1 MSGRQIMDDL
11 ELLLGVMPP
20 HIRQAIEAGQDG
32 EALVEIVLDLGRAAE
47 ARFAER
53 GVELTGE
60 PVTRQDIAYVVDRV
74 GDFGKDNRAG
84 IERTLHRISALRNRR
99 GDVIGLTCRI
109 GRAVY
114 GTVDILRDVVEAGKS
129 ILLLGRPGVGKTT
142 LLREAA
148 RVLADELGKRVIVVD
163 TSNEIAG
170 DGDIPHPGIGRARR
184 MQVPS
189 PEQQHAVMIEAV
201 ENHMPQ
207 VIVIDEI
214 GTAAEAIAA
223 RTIAERGVQLIA
235 TAHGNTLENLLQN
248 PTLSDLVGGIQVVT
262 LSDEEA
268 RRRGTQKTVLERKA
282 PPTFGVL
289 IEIQDKERLAV
300 HHDVADVV
308 DRLLRDAP
316 ARPELRTRTAA
327 GEVEI
332 QPSAPVTLGRER
344 WPARRPRRG
353 QLPAPQEPPDA
364 GGPAAARWP
373 GLAEARAAAGARAAA
388 PNRAAV
394 VERPAALVLPQRPAA
409 LPERPAAASAL
420 FSPRRKLVRIHPY
433 AVSKAKLERAIR
445 KFRAPALMVEDLD
458 GADLVLTLKAQ
469 ERRQPRRLR
478 DAQARGIPVAIVKSN
493 TIVQIE
499 NTLRAA
505 LDLGDTGEIETADEA
520 ALKEVEA
527 GIDEVLDL
535 GAPVELPPRNT
546 YLRRLQHQ
554 VIERYGL
561 ASESKGEG
569 HYRRVVIYPS

>member
-11 ELLLGVMPP
+11 ELLLGVMPQ
-20 HIRQAIEAGQDG
+20 HIRHAIEAGTDG
-32 EALVEIVLDLGRAAE
+32 EALVEIVLDLGRPPE
-47 ARFAER
+47 ARLAER
-53 GVELTGE
+53 GALLSAE

-84 IERTLHRISALRNRR
+84 IEHTLHRISALRNRR

-148 RVLADELGKRVIVVD
+148 RVLADDLGKRVIVVD

-170 DGDIPHPGIGRARR
+170 DGDIPHPGIGIARR

-214 GTAAEAIAA
+214 GTAAEAMAA

-248 PTLSDLVGGIQVVT
+248 PTLADLVGGIQAVT

-308 DRLLRDAP
+308 DRLLREAP

-332 QPSAPVTLGRER
+332 RPSSPQPSGS
-344 WPARRPRRG
+344 
-353 QLPAPQEPPDA
+353 
-364 GGPAAARWP
+364 
-373 GLAEARAAAGARAAA
+373 AAA
-388 PNRAAV
+388 PGGFGGRGETG
-394 VERPAALVLPQRPAA
+394 ERGGAPAI
-409 LPERPAAASAL
+409 RPAAATL
-420 FSPRRKLVRIHPY
+420 PRRPARKLVRIHPY

-445 KFRAPALMVEDLD
+445 KFRAPALIVEDLD

-469 ERRQPRRLR
+469 ERRQPRRIR

-505 LDLGDTGEIETADEA
+505 LELDEQAALQAADEA
-520 ALKEVEA
+520 ALEEVEA
-527 GIDEVLDL
+527 GIDEVLDA
-535 GAPVELPPRNT
+535 GAPVELSPRNT

-554 VIERYGL
+554 VVERCGL

>member
-1 MSGRQIMDDL
+1 MTGRQITDDL

-20 HIRQAIEAGQDG
+20 PIRQAIETVPAG
-32 EALVEIVLDLGRAAE
+32 EALVEIVLDLGRAPE

-53 GVELTGE
+53 GVELSAAA
-60 PVTRQDIAYVVDRV
+60 VTRPDIAYVVDRV

-214 GTAAEAIAA
+214 GTSAEAMAA

-235 TAHGNTLENLLQN
+235 TAHGNTLDNLLQN

-289 IEIQDKERLAV
+289 IEIQEKDRLAV
-300 HHDVADVV
+300 HHDVAEVV

-316 ARPELRTRTAA
+316 ARPELRTRTAD

-332 QPSAPVTLGRER
+332 R
-344 WPARRPRRG
+344 PARG
-353 QLPAPQEPPDA
+353 GASTAA
-364 GGPAAARWP
+364 G
-373 GLAEARAAAGARAAA
+373 EAAGAPPAFRPPA
-388 PNRAAV
+388 PR
-394 VERPAALVLPQRPAA
+394 LP
-409 LPERPAAASAL
+409 
-420 FSPRRKLVRIHPY
+420 RKLVRIHPY
-433 AVSKAKLERAIR
+433 GVSKAKLERAIR
-445 KFRAPALMVEDLD
+445 KFRAPALLVEDLD

-478 DAQARGIPVAIVKSN
+478 DAQARGIQVAIVKSN

-505 LDLGDTGEIETADEA
+505 LGLGDADTVQAADDA

-527 GIDEVLDL
+527 GIDEVL
-535 GAPVELPPRNT
+535 GQGEPVELPPRNT
-546 YLRRLQHQ
+546 HLRRLQHQ
-554 VIERYGL
+554 VVERYGL
-561 ASESKGEG
+561 ASASKGEG
-569 HYRRVVIYPS
+569 TYRRVVIYPS

>member
-1 MSGRQIMDDL
+1 MTGRQITDDL

-20 HIRQAIEAGQDG
+20 PIRQAIETVPAA
-32 EALVEIVLDLGRAAE
+32 EALVEIVLDLGRAPE

-53 GVELTGE
+53 GVELSGAA
-60 PVTRQDIAYVVDRV
+60 VTRPDIAYVVDRV

-214 GTAAEAIAA
+214 GTSAEAMAA

-235 TAHGNTLENLLQN
+235 TAHGNTLDNLLQN

-289 IEIQDKERLAV
+289 IEIQEKDRLAV
-300 HHDVADVV
+300 HHDVAEVV

-316 ARPELRTRTAA
+316 ARPELRTRTAD

-332 QPSAPVTLGRER
+332 R
-344 WPARRPRRG
+344 PARAGASRAAGERVGAGAPPPPALRP
-353 QLPAPQEPPDA
+353 PAP
-364 GGPAAARWP
+364 R
-373 GLAEARAAAGARAAA
+373 
-388 PNRAAV
+388 
-394 VERPAALVLPQRPAA
+394 LP
-409 LPERPAAASAL
+409 
-420 FSPRRKLVRIHPY
+420 RKLVRIHPY

-445 KFRAPALMVEDLD
+445 KFRAPALLVEDLD

-478 DAQARGIPVAIVKSN
+478 DAQARGIQVAIVKSN

-505 LDLGDTGEIETADEA
+505 LGLGDADTVQAADDA

-527 GIDEVLDL
+527 GIDEVL
-535 GAPVELPPRNT
+535 GQGEPVELPPRET
-546 YLRRLQHQ
+546 HLRRLQHQ
-554 VIERYGL
+554 VVERYGL
-561 ASESKGEG
+561 ASASKGEG
-569 HYRRVVIYPS
+569 TYRRVVIYPS